1 MGRNIAARPRAP
13 APANGPAIFMA
24 KFVEVTGLVAPAVVL
39 VPLTVLRVVLDVSEW
54 AVVVVLLWTPAVTV
68 DSLGSVSG
76 RRCNW
81 EMGERMARIY
91 LVDSL
96 GAVVSVVVAGG
107 WQSFSTSSG
116 TGESTYR
123 SSSSHSPW

>member
-1 MGRNIAARPRAP
+1 
-13 APANGPAIFMA
+13 MA